1 MQSALTLA
9 QHARRK
15 PFAAAN
21 APLAGPNTR
30 GGSAHGRWAV
40 HRRAARLRRL
50 YFEASTAANGAGL
63 SFEGLPI
70 DSMDT
75 AAFYQSVVGRNCE
88 NVVGFVPLPVG
99 VVGPL
104 VLDGQS
110 YMVPL
115 ATTEGALVASTN
127 RGARAI
133 SASGGAASALL
144 AEGMTRAPLV
154 SCVDLPQ
161 AAALKAYCESEEGDA
176 ETRAI
181 FAQTTRFGQL
191 LGVKVAVAG
200 RHAYLR
206 FSCAT
211 GDAMGMNMVG
221 KGVNQVLDAP
231 QPNACA

>member
-1 MQSALTLA
+1 
-9 QHARRK
+9 
-15 PFAAAN
+15 
-21 APLAGPNTR
+21 
-30 GGSAHGRWAV
+30 
-40 HRRAARLRRL
+40 
-50 YFEASTAANGAGL
+50 
-63 SFEGLPI
+63 
-70 DSMDT
+70 MDT

-133 SASGGAASALL
+133 SAAGGAASALL

-154 SCVDLPQ
+154 SCVDLTQ

-176 ETRAI
+176 ETKSI

-191 LGVKVAVAG
+191 LGVKVAIAG

-206 FSCAT
+206 FRCAT

-231 QPNACA
+231 QLNAPCGRLGAEAQRPSLLRHARWVGARAQVVGELLARFPGSELMALSGNYCTDKKPSA